1 MSDEKFDCGFEML
14 QVIYLSSG
22 DDLEQ
27 VAAGNP
33 FKFWAFEEYCER
45 ARAANGGRSTS
56 FTVRLTREFL
66 EQQLLFGGINFDPL
80 FCTFALYPVAAAA
93 AIAAAQTCTTPL
105 SRIVILSQR
114 DAAEGGRSAAD
125 DEARREAWRVM
136 RRTTRPGAAAGLE
149 AWPPT

>member
-1 MSDEKFDCGFEML
+1 MSDENFYGGFEML
-14 QVIYLSSG
+14 QVIYLNSR

-33 FKFWAFEEYCER
+33 FKFWAFEGYCE
-45 ARAANGGRSTS
+45 RAANGGRSTS

-93 AIAAAQTCTTPL
+93 AIAVA
-105 SRIVILSQR
+105 
-114 DAAEGGRSAAD
+114 
-125 DEARREAWRVM
+125 
-136 RRTTRPGAAAGLE
+136 
-149 AWPPT
+149 